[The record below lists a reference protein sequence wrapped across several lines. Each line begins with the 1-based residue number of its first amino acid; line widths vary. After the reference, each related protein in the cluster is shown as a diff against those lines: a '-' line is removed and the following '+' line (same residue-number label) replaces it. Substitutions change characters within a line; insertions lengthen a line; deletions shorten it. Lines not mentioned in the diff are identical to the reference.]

1 MTDATATP
9 PPFSWSM
16 ATLRAR
22 PGRVIGIGLAVFV
35 RYFMGLFFFAAGI
48 NKLRN
53 DWAWTDY
60 LKGVFEARI
69 NDLTA
74 LASPTAIESLGLL
87 YLQHFALP
95 LYPLCAVVVTAGEL
109 YVGIACFLGLTSRWA
124 GWMALF
130 IMVNFAVGG
139 YYDASLLPL
148 MVLALVIALTPSGH
162 WLGLDRRYLARY
174 PGSRW
179 FR

>member
-1 MTDATATP
+1 M

-16 ATLRAR
+16 ADFRAH
-22 PGRVIGIGLAVFV
+22 PGRYIGVALAVFV

-53 DWAWTDY
+53 GWAWTDY

-74 LASPTAIESLGLL
+74 LTAPSAIESFGLL

-95 LYPLCAVVVTAGEL
+95 FSRLCAIVVTVGEL
-109 YVGIACFLGLTSRWA
+109 YVGIACFLGLTARWG
-124 GWMALF
+124 GWAALF
-130 IMVNFAVGG
+130 IMFNFAVGG

-148 MVLALVIALTPSGH
+148 MALALAIALTPSGQ
-162 WLGLDRRYLARY
+162 WLGLDRRFLARH
-174 PGSRW
+174 PGSMW